1 MQPMKQVLPQVVR
14 EARLRTRYAHLY
26 PFLPRDVWLPAAR
39 VAEEIMRWVVWG
51 GGPGFRLP
59 DRVLNEDHFEFRG
72 GLPRP
77 LDRRATRQ
85 RVQDRRAA
93 AGGAPHETT
102 LRLEPEGGGAAEA
115 ELG

>member
-1 MQPMKQVLPQVVR
+1 MQQMTQVQPQVVR
-14 EARLRTRYAHLY
+14 EARLKARYAHLY

-39 VAEEIMRWVVWG
+39 VAQQIMSWVVWG
-51 GGPGFRLP
+51 ADPGFRLP

-85 RVQDRRAA
+85 RVQDRRAQR
-93 AGGAPHETT
+93 GAPREAP
-102 LRLEPEGGGAAEA
+102 LRLEAGGGAAEA